1 MKIPCEIVV
10 WQVLPLIRRELAKAL
25 VRNHGITQSEVAR
38 MFGVTDAAIS
48 QYLNE
53 KRGGEYSSS
62 RFYQG
67 FLAEVEAS
75 AARLAERGADF
86 GTELC
91 HLCAYVKGSGFLAEI
106 YTQRTG
112 APPPRCEGISVRR

>member
-25 VRNHGITQSEVAR
+25 VRGHGMTQSEVAR

-48 QYLNE
+48 QYLTE

-62 RFYQG
+62 RYYPG
-67 FLAEVEAS
+67 FLEEIEAS
-75 AARLAERGADF
+75 AARLAEEGADY
-86 GTELC
+86 GNELC
-91 HLCAYVKGSGFLAEI
+91 CLCAYVKGSGFVDER
-106 YTQRTG
+106 YTQKTG
-112 APPPRCEGISVRR
+112 SPPPKCEGIATHR